1 MRLLL
6 VEDDRLLA
14 EGVIRALKADG
25 YTVDW
30 VASGTQATAAL
41 DSDAFDLVLLDLGL
55 PGMDGL
61 AVLQQV
67 RGADNPVPVIVVSAR
82 DQLGDRVSGLDAGA
96 DDYLVKPFD
105 LAELRARIRAR
116 LRRPA
121 ERESVCL
128 SVGEL
133 TIYPDQMTVE
143 KAGERVALSRR
154 EFSLLHEFAR
164 NPGRVLTR
172 ERLEQA
178 LYGWSDDVESNAL
191 EVHIHHL
198 RRKLGA
204 DCIQTVRGVGYRMM
218 AT

>member
-14 EGVIRALKADG
+14 EGVLRALKADG

-30 VASGTQATAAL
+30 VASGTQAAAAL
-41 DSDAFDLVLLDLGL
+41 ASDAFDLVLLDLGL
-55 PGMDGL
+55 PGKDGL
-61 AVLQQV
+61 AVLQQL
-67 RGADNPVPVIVVSAR
+67 READNPVPVIVVSAR

-121 ERESVCL
+121 ERESVSL
-128 SVGEL
+128 RVGAL
-133 TIYPDQMTVE
+133 TIYPDQMSVE
-143 KAGERVALSRR
+143 KAGEPVALSRR
-154 EFSLLHEFAR
+154 EFSLLHELAKK
-164 NPGRVLTR
+164 PGRVLTR
-172 ERLEQA
+172 EHLEQA
-178 LYGWSDDVESNAL
+178 LYGWNEDVESNAL
-191 EVHIHHL
+191 EVHVHHL

-204 DCIQTVRGVGYRMM
+204 ESIQTVRGVGYRMP